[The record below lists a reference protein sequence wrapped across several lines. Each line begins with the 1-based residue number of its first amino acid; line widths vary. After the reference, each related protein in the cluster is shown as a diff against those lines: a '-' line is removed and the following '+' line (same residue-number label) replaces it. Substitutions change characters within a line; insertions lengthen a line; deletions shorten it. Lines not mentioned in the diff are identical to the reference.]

1 MVVKTFFDV
10 LFRGDLQTT
19 LLRYFFRLRSVDL
32 GVSAAAAAPSD
43 ALSPGLEL
51 NLSLQTKKSDG
62 SIYSHFLVCFENG
75 IPPQYYKANGI
86 PLQYYKANG
95 IPPQYYKAN
104 GNT

>member
-32 GVSAAAAAPSD
+32 GVSTAAAAAPSD

-51 NLSLQTKKSDG
+51 NLSLQTKRSDG
-62 SIYSHFLVCFENG
+62 SMSSHFFGFSVFG
-75 IPPQYYKANGI
+75 KPPQYYKATVI
-86 PLQYYKANG
+86 
-95 IPPQYYKAN
+95 IE
-104 GNT
+104 